1 VIFSEHF
8 PALIIVILLVSAFVS
23 PLLFR
28 WCRKATAPAL
38 LASLLA
44 ALVMASLLLV
54 RLYQTGSFSYHL
66 GGWQPPIGIELRVD
80 FLRVYMLL
88 VILSLGSWI
97 FVFAL
102 RDLHH
107 ELKEEVIGWYYALYA
122 LLLGSMAGMAL
133 TNDLFNL
140 FVFMEICAIASCAL
154 ISIKETRGCLEA
166 SFKYLILSAMGTGC
180 YLLAIALI
188 YMVTGH
194 LNFTFVQQAL
204 PEAMALYPNN
214 VLMAL
219 SLMIVAFGTKAALFP
234 LHVWLPDA
242 HASAPTPSSAV
253 LSGLVIKIYAFAL
266 LLLLYTVFPRS
277 LLDTVPVHE
286 IILWLATLGIIL
298 GSIFAM
304 VQEDVKK
311 MLAYSSIAQIGYI
324 FMGIG
329 LDNRTA
335 LTGGLYHLLNH
346 GIMKAMLFM
355 AAGMIIHSTG
365 ARKLREFSGL
375 GHRLPITLAAF
386 TVGGASMI
394 GIPGTGGLIGKWFLA
409 LGALEAG
416 RPFFVLVILASSLL
430 NAVYYLPITVNAFLN
445 PLPEGRDAFKPVPKL
460 MLGCLIMG
468 MAAVFF
474 FGIVSK
480 PVVSLLERALEMIL
494 PAAGL

>member
-1 VIFSEHF
+1 MTFTEHL
-8 PALIIVILLVSAFVS
+8 PALIIVILLVSAFLL
-23 PLLFR
+23 PLFSR
-28 WCRKATAPAL
+28 WCMRWSAPVALAGLTAALAASVLL
-38 LASLLA
+38 LA
-44 ALVMASLLLV
+44 
-54 RLYQTGSFSYHL
+54 RLYQSGPFSYYL
-66 GGWQPPIGIELRVD
+66 GGWAPPWGIELKVD

-88 VILSLGSWI
+88 VLFSIGLWI
-97 FVFAL
+97 FIFAL
-102 RDLHH
+102 KDLKH
-107 ELKEEVIGWYYALYA
+107 ELNEGVVGWYYALYA
-122 LLLGSMAGMAL
+122 LLMGSMAGMAL

-154 ISIKETRGCLEA
+154 ISIKESRECLEA

-194 LNFTFVQQAL
+194 LNYGEVSRAL

-214 VLMAL
+214 VLVAL
-219 SLMIVAFGTKAALFP
+219 ALIIVAFGTKAALFP

-266 LLLLYTVFPRS
+266 LLLIYTVIPAP
-277 LLDTVPVHE
+277 LLQTVPITE
-286 IILWLATLGIIL
+286 IVLWLASFGIIL

-304 VQEDVKK
+304 VQDDIKK

-324 FMGIG
+324 FIGIG
-329 LDNRTA
+329 LYNRTA
-335 LTGGLYHLLNH
+335 LIGGLYHLLNH

-355 AAGMIIHSTG
+355 AAGIIIHATG
-365 ARKLREFSGL
+365 VRSLKKFNGF
-375 GHRLPITLAAF
+375 GKRLPITMAAI

-394 GIPGTGGLIGKWFLA
+394 GIPGTGGLIGKWYLA

-430 NAVYYLPITVNAFLN
+430 NAIYYLPITVNAFLN
-445 PLPEGRDAFKPVPKL
+445 PLAEEQKIFIRVPRL
-460 MLGCLIMG
+460 MLACLIAGMG
-468 MAAVFF
+468 AVLF
-474 FGIVSK
+474 FGIFTR
-480 PVVSLLERALEMIL
+480 PVISLLEQALVL
-494 PAAGL
+494 VLN